1 MTKENFLELSTE
13 QITEEIIS
21 DVYESSLNTGIDYV
35 DEVYTNNDEK
45 IFVNYYYDG
54 DPCTEIFASVEEFRF
69 HVKTYGI

>member
-1 MTKENFLELSTE
+1 MTKEKFLDLSTE

-35 DEVYTNNDEK
+35 DEVYTNNVEK

-54 DPCTEIFASVEEFRF
+54 EPCTQIFASVEEFRF
-69 HVKTYGI
+69 HVKTYGK